1 MSGSQVTGWLLV
13 LGAVAF
19 GTGAG
24 NPRLLRAWTAQ
35 EEVFLTIVARHPRA
49 WLVTNL
55 LFIVGTVLTVTGVA
69 LLPDVVPAG
78 WPRQLAIAGATAFA
92 LAGSLWLVSLV
103 YRLAVQPTVARG
115 FAQTGATDPWVA
127 TLDRLSGGLF
137 QAFIAI
143 AFAGL
148 AAIGVATT
156 AGGPFPPD
164 NPTAGATDLLISYTY
179 RLAFGPQGANYGF
192 AAAISILI
200 FLIVAVI
207 SIVGFSRTKVLEEI
221 N

>member
-49 WLVTNL
+49 WLATNL

-156 AGGPFPPD
+156 AGGPIP
-164 NPTAGATDLLISYTY
+164 ALMGW
-179 RLAFGPQGANYGF
+179 G
-192 AAAISILI
+192 AAAVSVLFIGIL
-200 FLIVAVI
+200 VAVGDLPPFAVYLVSLALGI
-207 SIVGFSRTKVLEEI
+207 ALLS
-221 N
+221 NQ